1 MRGYAGT
8 VRILH
13 VSDCYLPRLGGIE
26 VQVGDLIRMQRE
38 AGHEVEVATATPGH
52 ALPGVHRIVA
62 KLPFDLPIH
71 PFGVGHLLRLM
82 RARRPDVVH
91 VHTGAVSPF
100 AWMGVRAAVR
110 VGLPV
115 VVTVHSMWDPLTRIV
130 YRGLRLLF
138 EWNRWGLVGTA
149 VSEAAALRIRS
160 VAGRRVPVHVISN
173 GLDLSGWR
181 SSGAA
186 EPVDALRLSEAEA
199 ADPAGASEP
208 VRPSDPARPEP
219 VRPSDRVRPGEPVRP
234 GDFGRPSDPVRQE
247 RGDEPVHIVAVGR
260 LAPRKQ
266 PIRLLK
272 LLREA
277 RAQVPQETRMR
288 VTIVGDGPAR
298 SQMER
303 YLRANGMNGWVSL
316 PGRYSRDQIHELL
329 ASADV
334 FVAPA
339 PRESFG
345 LAALEARVA
354 GVPVVARTQSGVA
367 DFVRPGK
374 EGLLG
379 RDFDDLVASVAR
391 LVRDRELRE
400 SIAAHNRETEPV
412 RSSWPVVLEGF
423 ERCYEQAR
431 TIRT

>member
-1 MRGYAGT
+1 M
-8 VRILH
+8 RILH

-62 KLPFDLPIH
+62 KLPFDLPVH
-71 PFGVGHLLRLM
+71 PFGVGHMLRLM

-115 VVTVHSMWDPLTRIV
+115 VVTVHSMWDPITRIV

-138 EWNRWGLVGTA
+138 EWHRWGLVGTT

-186 EPVDALRLSEAEA
+186 EPVDALRTSDTERPSETEA
-199 ADPAGASEP
+199 VDPAGASEP

-219 VRPSDRVRPGEPVRP
+219 VRP
-234 GDFGRPSDPVRQE
+234 GDSGRPSDSVRQE

-288 VTIVGDGPAR
+288 ATIVGDGPAR

-316 PGRYSRDQIHELL
+316 PGRYSRDRIHELL

-379 RDFDDLVASVAR
+379 RNFDALVTSVAR

>member
-1 MRGYAGT
+1 
-8 VRILH
+8 
-13 VSDCYLPRLGGIE
+13 
-26 VQVGDLIRMQRE
+26 MQRE
-38 AGHEVEVATATPGH
+38 AGHDVEVATATPGK

-62 KLPFDLPIH
+62 KLPFDLPVH
-71 PFGVGHLLRLM
+71 PFGAGHLLRLM

-138 EWNRWGLVGTA
+138 EWHRWGLVGTA
-149 VSEAAALRIRS
+149 VSEAAALPIRA

-181 SSGAA
+181 TSGAVGA
-186 EPVDALRLSEAEA
+186 ADALRPSDTARSSEAVEA
-199 ADPAGASEP
+199 TDPG
-208 VRPSDPARPEP
+208 RPTDLVQPPEP
-219 VRPSDRVRPGEPVRP
+219 VRPGEPARLADP
-234 GDFGRPSDPVRQE
+234 GRPSDPVRKE
-247 RGDEPVHIVAVGR
+247 PGDEPVHIVAVGR

-277 RAQVPQETRMR
+277 RAQVPRETRMR

-303 YLRANGMNGWVSL
+303 YLRANGMTGWVSL

-412 RSSWPVVLEGF
+412 QSSWPAVLEGF
-423 ERCYEQAR
+423 ERCYRDAGQRSGFQAGG
-431 TIRT
+431 